1 MDSLL
6 LLKLIANK
14 MTNKR
19 IIRFP
24 VFLFLF
30 LSCTIGYS
38 QDTITI
44 QNPSFE
50 QISSPG
56 FWFDCGGIKFP
67 EESPPDIITNGN
79 YLFGIRQ
86 KAHDGSKYLS
96 LVVRYDY
103 TWESIT
109 QDLYDTLE

>member
-1 MDSLL
+1 MDFPL
-6 LLKLIANK
+6 LLKLNANE
-14 MTNKR
+14 MTNKS

-30 LSCTIGYS
+30 LTCTNAYS
-38 QDTITI
+38 QDIITI

-67 EESPPDIITNGN
+67 EESPPDIISNVN
-79 YLFGIRQ
+79 SLFEITQRAQ
-86 KAHDGSKYLS
+86 DGYKFLS
-96 LVVRYDY
+96 MVVRYNY
-103 TWESIT
+103 TWESLT
-109 QDLYDTLE
+109 Q